1 MAIGGMLD
9 GLDQQYVANKDERGT
24 WRILNT
30 WHDDVKVL
38 DAESEIDDNSDAV
51 TVLTEGEFIAL
62 VKEATRNG
70 VLDNASFTADT
81 SEYDEMLLARDE
93 EIAKLEDQIKSLEG
107 SNTVLYDKT
116 QYSEDYK
123 LKEKAMESILKMVS
137 MSELATLTNSKDQK

>member
-38 DAESEIDDNSDAV
+38 DAESEIDDHSDAV

-107 SNTVLYDKT
+107 SNTVLHDKT

-137 MSELATLTNSKDQK
+137 MSELATLTNSKD

>member
-81 SEYDEMLLARDE
+81 SEYDDN
-93 EIAKLEDQIKSLEG
+93 DC
-107 SNTVLYDKT
+107 D
-116 QYSEDYK
+116 
-123 LKEKAMESILKMVS
+123 
-137 MSELATLTNSKDQK
+137 

>member
-107 SNTVLYDKT
+107 SNTVLHDKT

-137 MSELATLTNSKDQK
+137 MSELATLTNSKD

>member
-38 DAESEIDDNSDAV
+38 DAESEIDDESNAV

-62 VKEATRNG
+62 VKEATRTG
-70 VLDNASFTADT
+70 VLDNASFAADT

-93 EIAKLEDQIKSLEG
+93 EIAKLEDQIESLRG
-107 SNTVLYDKT
+107 NNMVLQDKT

-137 MSELATLTNSKDQK
+137 MSDLANLTNSKD

>member
-107 SNTVLYDKT
+107 SNTVLHDKT

>member
-1 MAIGGMLD
+1 M
-9 GLDQQYVANKDERGT
+9 
-24 WRILNT
+24 
-30 WHDDVKVL
+30 KVL

-137 MSELATLTNSKDQK
+137 MSDLANLTNSKD